1 MRTSYQSTTSRPSPS
16 GRTLR
21 EGGGPGGL
29 PQRPLL
35 EEARH
40 RGRGSRARRAET
52 PRRDLPDGCHR
63 ALPQARDLG
72 RGDHRR
78 DVPGGRLNQEDRGR
92 LRAPLG
98 GAGVHRED
106 GARRVRRDVCLHGI
120 PTGALAPDQDEQR
133 NRAHRPRDQEEDE
146 AVGTYPDG
154 NSAVMLVS
162 ARLNYIA
169 KHEWGKRRY
178 LDMSKLEE
186 TDELKGKA
194 EGWKRTGPRTA
205 I

>member
-1 MRTSYQSTTSRPSPS
+1 MPKLRGATFRTAVIERYRRRETSVEETIVEMYQAGVSTRRIEDVS
-16 GRTLR
+16 
-21 EGGGPGGL
+21 EL
-29 PQRPLL
+29 PW
-35 EEARH
+35 
-40 RGRGSRARRAET
+40 
-52 PRRDLPDGCHR
+52 
-63 ALPQARDLG
+63 
-72 RGDHRR
+72 
-78 DVPGGRLNQEDRGR
+78 
-92 LRAPLG
+92 G

-178 LDMSKLEE
+178 LEMSKLEE

-194 EGWKRTGPRTA
+194 EG
-205 I
+205 